1 MRSTNIICIVDDD
14 AAVRDALTLMI
25 ESVGFEPRAFAS
37 ANDFLDEAHELDASC
52 VLLDMRMPGISGL
65 ECQARMK
72 ELGVSVP
79 VIFLTGHG
87 DVSSAVRAL
96 KLGAADYLEKPLSDQ
111 QQLLDRVAECVRI
124 HAEDR
129 ENSVRQE
136 TARQRLAALTERERE
151 IALLVGK
158 GKANKV
164 IAIELGISERTVE
177 VHRSRALHKLGL
189 RNVPELVALLNLA
202 GSETD

>member
-1 MRSTNIICIVDDD
+1 MHPGIICIVDDD
-14 AAVRDALTLMI
+14 AAVRDALTLLI
-25 ESVGFEPRAFAS
+25 ESVGFEPRVFAS
-37 ANDFLDEAHELDASC
+37 ADDFLRKAHELDASC

-87 DVSSAVRAL
+87 DVASAVRAL

-111 QQLLDRVAECVRI
+111 QQLLDRVAECVRV
-124 HAEDR
+124 HAENR
-129 ENSVRQE
+129 QQNAVQE
-136 TARQRLAALTERERE
+136 TARQRLAALTDRERE
-151 IALLVGK
+151 IVGLVAE

-164 IAIELGISERTVE
+164 IAIESGISERTVE
-177 VHRSRALHKLGL
+177 VHRSRALRKLGL
-189 RNVPELVALLNLA
+189 RSVPELVALLNLA
-202 GSETD
+202 GSERD